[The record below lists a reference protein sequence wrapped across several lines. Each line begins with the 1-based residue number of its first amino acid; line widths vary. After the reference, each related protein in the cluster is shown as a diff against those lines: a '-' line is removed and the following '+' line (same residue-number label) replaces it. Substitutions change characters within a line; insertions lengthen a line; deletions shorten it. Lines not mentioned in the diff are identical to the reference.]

1 MEMGKD
7 EEKLLEGVL
16 NVLEEGSQS
25 NAGWRTLTGWAR
37 K

>member
-7 EEKLLEGVL
+7 EEKLLEGVV
-16 NVLEEGSQS
+16 NVLEEGAQGH
-25 NAGWRTLTGWAR
+25 AGWRTLNGWAR